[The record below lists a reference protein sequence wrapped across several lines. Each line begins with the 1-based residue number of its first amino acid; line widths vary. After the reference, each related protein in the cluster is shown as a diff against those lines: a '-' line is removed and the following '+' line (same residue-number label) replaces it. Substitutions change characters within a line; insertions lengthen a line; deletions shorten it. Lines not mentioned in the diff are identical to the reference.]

1 MLGADEKGRK
11 YSLGAL
17 RFTNKCMRC
26 DSHAKFSED
35 SASTCQEC
43 KSRTIV
49 PVM

>member
-35 SASTCQEC
+35 SASTCHEC

-49 PVM
+49 PVI